1 MMRTPIQLRCRSQTV
16 IPPEVGN
23 ENNESNIPAPDLFL
37 RGVLRS
43 EENDMPSEPTV
54 SPRSLDQYRS
64 YLVLLARLHW
74 NPRLQ
79 RKLDPSDVAQQ
90 ALVQAW
96 QKLQD
101 FRGQSDGELRGW
113 LRSILTRCL
122 ADCARD
128 LNRAKR
134 DLGRECSLEA
144 VLTDSSQRLEA
155 WLDDQQSSPE
165 ERAQRNEQ
173 FVQLAEALEAL
184 PEAQQEAVTLFH
196 LHDWSVAEIAQQ
208 MAKTPAAI
216 GGLLKRGLKTLRVR
230 LEQGE

>member
-1 MMRTPIQLRCRSQTV
+1 
-16 IPPEVGN
+16 
-23 ENNESNIPAPDLFL
+23 
-37 RGVLRS
+37 
-43 EENDMPSEPTV
+43 MPSGSFV
-54 SPRSLDQYRS
+54 DARSLEQYRS

-74 NPRLQ
+74 IPRLQ
-79 RKLDPSDVAQQ
+79 NKLDPSDVAQQ

-101 FRGQSDGELRGW
+101 FRGQSDGELRAW
-113 LRSILTRCL
+113 LRRILTRCL

-128 LNRAKR
+128 LGRGKR
-134 DLGRECSLEA
+134 DVGRERSLEA

-155 WLDDQQSSPE
+155 WLDDQQSSPQ

-184 PEAQQEAVTLFH
+184 PQAQQEAITLFH
-196 LHDWSVAEIAQQ
+196 LHGWSVAEVAEHL
-208 MAKTPAAI
+208 AKTPAAV
-216 GGLLKRGLKTLRVR
+216 GGLLKRGLKTLRAR